1 LPGEFDQK
9 GSVRTKYGTKEQL
22 LKMMDAC
29 KKAGVQVYL
38 DTVFNHKFGAVCSQH
53 GADRRG
59 SFDKCRK
66 TLKSHAYATTQ
77 DELEQVEAQPIDWN
91 NRNQVVGDMKTI
103 GAYTK
108 FTFPGRKVV

>member
-53 GADRRG
+53 GADRG
-59 SFDKCRK
+59 YSLLTSAAKA
-66 TLKSHAYATTQ
+66 LKSHIYVLSS
-77 DELEQVEAQPIDWN
+77 DEWHMRFCEASCS
-91 NRNQVVGDMKTI
+91 
-103 GAYTK
+103 
-108 FTFPGRKVV
+108 